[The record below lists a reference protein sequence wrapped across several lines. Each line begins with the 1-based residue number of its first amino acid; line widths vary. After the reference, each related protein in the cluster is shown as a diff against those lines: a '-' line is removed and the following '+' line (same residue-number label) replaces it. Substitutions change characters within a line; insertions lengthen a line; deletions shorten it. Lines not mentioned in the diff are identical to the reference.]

1 MPSTSIRDPE
11 NHFCLIHSQ
20 SHIKSIK
27 KISHTVNKMKSI
39 VYFFLLLYESLLVV
53 LTLYLMGWKSTGK
66 FNRTI
71 FIKAYIISVIC
82 CYSTKNI
89 RIEITYL
96 DYRIEK
102 KGNVSK
108 YTM

>member
-1 MPSTSIRDPE
+1 M
-11 NHFCLIHSQ
+11 
-20 SHIKSIK
+20 
-27 KISHTVNKMKSI
+27 
-39 VYFFLLLYESLLVV
+39 
-53 LTLYLMGWKSTGK
+53 YLMGWKSTGK